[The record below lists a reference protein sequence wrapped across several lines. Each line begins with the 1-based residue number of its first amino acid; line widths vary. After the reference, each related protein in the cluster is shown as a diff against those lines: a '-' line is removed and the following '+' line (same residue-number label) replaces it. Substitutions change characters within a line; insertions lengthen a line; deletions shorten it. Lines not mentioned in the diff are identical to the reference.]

1 MDFDHMNG
9 SSKHSRV
16 DVDESDG
23 SGSGKHSGRRLEL
36 VVGSRSSR
44 HSSEGSGSSKHSSEE
59 SGSSKHSSEESG
71 SSEHSRRHLELDDET
86 ERRNRSCEGSG
97 SSERLSEGSGS
108 SGHSRRHL
116 ELDHETGSSKHSS
129 EGSGSGKQYP
139 EVLNRSG
146 ENESNH
152 FELNPEII
160 KGWGKNNSSEMHPE
174 VIDGSESSK
183 RSEVIQEEGD
193 RNEGD
198 ILFSTEKLRLSS
210 SSSPSSSGSSTDDQF
225 QVDKKSRPG
234 NTSTSSPKFDEDTEP
249 SSKDKRNVSGNNF
262 PKSEG
267 WQNGSAGP
275 KSTSQQVSSVS
286 HESTSTQSPPIQV
299 MDRQEEYDP
308 YRIPS
313 AVFARSKSTTPV
325 DWSIASNESLFSIQV
340 GNNSFSRDHILNLK
354 SGELFKSGEF
364 IAFSPSPVAL
374 TVDTQKKSVQL
385 DKSKATVVSDDAV
398 KDKTGLCVE
407 DPIQEKPTHP
417 TVTWNS
423 STISNHSDD
432 SGTSGHSFAF
442 QIRKKKKKKQR
453 KCAWPSCYC
462 SNCSWAF
469 CYCTWPSCCFRWPSC
484 CCSNCSWAFCCCWNC
499 SIKRWCCHFSTVL
512 TDGRNDGVKENVKQK
527 QEQQTLDSAVPS
539 KSGCCSC
546 CTWFP
551 SCQCGWHWRWCYSC
565 NCCRGN
571 SC

>member
-1 MDFDHMNG
+1 MNG

-59 SGSSKHSSEESG
+59 SGSS
-71 SSEHSRRHLELDDET
+71 EHSRRHLELDDET

-97 SSERLSEGSGS
+97 SSERLSEGSG
-108 SGHSRRHL
+108 HSRRHL

-129 EGSGSGKQYP
+129 EGSGSSKQYP

-160 KGWGKNNSSEMHPE
+160 KGWGNNNSSEMHPE

-398 KDKTGLCVE
+398 NDKTGLCVE

-432 SGTSGHSFAF
+432 TGRSATVHGQAAALGGQAAAVLIVAGRSAAVGTVA
-442 QIRKKKKKKQR
+442 
-453 KCAWPSCYC
+453 
-462 SNCSWAF
+462 
-469 CYCTWPSCCFRWPSC
+469 
-484 CCSNCSWAFCCCWNC
+484 
-499 SIKRWCCHFSTVL
+499 
-512 TDGRNDGVKENVKQK
+512 
-527 QEQQTLDSAVPS
+527 
-539 KSGCCSC
+539 
-546 CTWFP
+546 
-551 SCQCGWHWRWCYSC
+551 
-565 NCCRGN
+565 
-571 SC
+571 

>member
-1 MDFDHMNG
+1 MNG

-59 SGSSKHSSEESG
+59 SGSS
-71 SSEHSRRHLELDDET
+71 EHSRRHLELDDET
-86 ERRNRSCEGSG
+86 ERRNRSFEGSG

-129 EGSGSGKQYP
+129 EGSGSSKQYP

-160 KGWGKNNSSEMHPE
+160 KRWGNNNSSEMHPE

-249 SSKDKRNVSGNNF
+249 SSKDKSNVSGNNF

-374 TVDTQKKSVQL
+374 TVDTEKKSVQL

-417 TVTWNS
+417 TVAAAVALGFLPVNADGTGVGVTLVTVVEETAVEAS
-423 STISNHSDD
+423 SRPLPSTKARLYLSVF
-432 SGTSGHSFAF
+432 GMFA
-442 QIRKKKKKKQR
+442 QI
-453 KCAWPSCYC
+453 SCYLIIIM
-462 SNCSWAF
+462 
-469 CYCTWPSCCFRWPSC
+469 T
-484 CCSNCSWAFCCCWNC
+484 
-499 SIKRWCCHFSTVL
+499 
-512 TDGRNDGVKENVKQK
+512 
-527 QEQQTLDSAVPS
+527 SA
-539 KSGCCSC
+539 
-546 CTWFP
+546 
-551 SCQCGWHWRWCYSC
+551 
-565 NCCRGN
+565 
-571 SC
+571 